1 MSMDIRRASELTV
14 AIREHKGEHD
24 ISAYLYEAVGM
35 IKQQPNAGTAC
46 AAYWLASAI
55 KDAYPDMSDF
65 CKRKVAIIEDAY
77 IKAMGR
83 CLTKFAKACE
93 LADNQYNRWG

>member
-1 MSMDIRRASELTV
+1 MMDIKRASELTI
-14 AIREHKGEHD
+14 AIKENKGTHD

-35 IKQQPNAGTAC
+35 IKQQPNAGTTY
-46 AAYWLASAI
+46 AAYGLAMAI

-77 IKAMGR
+77 IKAMGKF
-83 CLTKFAKACE
+83 LTKFAKACE
-93 LADNQYNRWG
+93 LVDNQYNRWG